1 MWKCEERLLR
11 RWSEER
17 GGLWYGDNLHAN
29 VHRGFWEGVQLCWVM
44 ESPHVTPVFSLQAGH
59 AQWFLSS
66 LAFLM
71 KKVHTHTDMFTYP
84 CMLAYS
90 DTCAHAHTCSLTHSH
105 MHSFTH
111 KHTTHVCA
119 HTCTHMYIHTST
131 LTLTGTSFTHT
142 HIAPLEMMT
151 CNTL

>member
-59 AQWFLSS
+59 AQWFLSL

-90 DTCAHAHTCSLTHSH
+90 DTCAHTHTH
-105 MHSFTH
+105 
-111 KHTTHVCA
+111 THVHSLI
-119 HTCTHMYIHTST
+119 HTCTHSHTST
-131 LTLTGTSFTHT
+131 LHMYAHILALTCTFTQALLHLQAHHS
-142 HIAPLEMMT
+142 HIRT
-151 CNTL
+151 